1 MAACAGSL
9 IWRPRASEGAATD
22 ACLVVLLLVALPWG
36 ICIPRKSRVCLGG
49 FVPPLDIYMQYA
61 SSQPAPLP
69 YMVHMLDGGSVLS
82 V

>member
-36 ICIPRKSRVCLGG
+36 ICIPRNQGVFGWFCA
-49 FVPPLDIYMQYA
+49 PPLDIYA
-61 SSQPAPLP
+61 ICVHPTGALP
-69 YMVHMLDGGSVLS
+69 YMVLCSTEALC
-82 V
+82 